1 MDMKDAICTAA
12 GKTGARRRFDSRQV
26 FGARSGKHTIFPVGL
41 GSALAK
47 AVREGF
53 LVVVAE
59 GSRRRGKTY
68 EFTPEA
74 APFIEGCAQG
84 AESVAAPH
92 APTRRVERARASA
105 QTRQYSY

>member
-1 MDMKDAICTAA
+1 MDMNDAICTAA
-12 GKTGARRRFDSRQV
+12 QRIGARRRFDSRLV
-26 FGARSGKHTIFPVGL
+26 FSARSGKHTIFPVGL

-68 EFTPEA
+68 EFTPHA
-74 APFIEGCAQG
+74 APLIEGCAQRGEPARG
-84 AESVAAPH
+84 APSQA
-92 APTRRVERARASA
+92 RRVERARLSA
-105 QTRQYSY
+105 QTREYLS